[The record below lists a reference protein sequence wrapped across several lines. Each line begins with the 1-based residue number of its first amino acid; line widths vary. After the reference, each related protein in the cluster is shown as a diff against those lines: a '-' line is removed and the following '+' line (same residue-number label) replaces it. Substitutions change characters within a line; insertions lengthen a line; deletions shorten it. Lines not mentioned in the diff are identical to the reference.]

1 MAEWFKGLFDFRND
15 DERALDTMLDRYA
28 TGGAGHRDTVRGIRL
43 ALEASLDL
51 RTRTL
56 SAVHDGYV
64 AEFSPQAVDGGA
76 AAYNALHR
84 QVRIPPDFDY
94 RNGDMMGLIF
104 TLGHEIE
111 HARSN
116 RGIHYPSAVLQP
128 SIQGIADAPAA
139 DGVRDYT
146 PALRAYVEHT
156 RADEGRAH
164 IGGFNAIASYVHE
177 VESPG
182 RAGMLRALYEACP
195 GRMGD
200 FIERRGQAP
209 AHTYALKDHLTID
222 PDTGR
227 MEYTR
232 ENINAMKVYYADH
245 AQLGP
250 ERLNYRQDGIRFAWN
265 LVHDAETRAVDG
277 EFDPVRREYRID
289 FAALLADGETITL
302 PRNDA
307 AALHPPADGAPV
319 VVNEG
324 VQILQLDDLDL
335 SEPLIVGPPGV
346 PSQGAEAQ
354 IVQSQVAE
362 PLVVEPLVAE
372 PRIAEAS
379 VVRGSEPP
387 PDPPQSHAVPA
398 PEHPLFRQAL
408 ALVEQQHLDTP
419 LGESQ
424 ERRNLAAALAVAA
437 QERGMTAIERITPNL
452 NGDGLIVSQGS
463 AESRNNAGVSL
474 EVGKAT
480 PEQDNRGRLVAAES
494 PSLAPAQGQEQRR
507 EPSSQPLTL

>member
-1 MAEWFKGLFDFRND
+1 MAEWFKGLFDFRNA

-43 ALEASLDL
+43 ALEASPDL

-64 AEFSPQAVDGGA
+64 AEFSPQAVAGGA
-76 AAYNALHR
+76 AAYNAFHR
-84 QVRIPPDFDY
+84 QVRMPPDFDY

-128 SIQGIADAPAA
+128 SIQGIADAPAP
-139 DGVRDYT
+139 DPGGVRDYT
-146 PALRAYVEHT
+146 PAVRAYVEHT

-164 IGGFNAIASYVHE
+164 IGGFNAIASYVHNI
-177 VESPG
+177 ESPG

-195 GRMGD
+195 ARMGD
-200 FIERRGQAP
+200 FIERQGQAP
-209 AHTYALKDHLTID
+209 AHTYALKDGLTID
-222 PDTGR
+222 RDTGR
-227 MEYTR
+227 MAYTR

-245 AQLGP
+245 AQLGA
-250 ERLNYRQDGIRFAWN
+250 ERLNYRQDGIRFAWD
-265 LVHDAETRAVDG
+265 LVHDAETRAVG

-335 SEPLIVGPPGV
+335 GPLMVG
-346 PSQGAEAQ
+346 AQ
-354 IVQSQVAE
+354 IVEPQVVA
-362 PLVVEPLVAE
+362 PLVAE
-372 PRIAEAS
+372 PQ
-379 VVRGSEPP
+379 VVAPLVPESPRAQGSDPL
-387 PDPPQSHAVPA
+387 PDPPQSQVVPA

-408 ALVEQQHLDTP
+408 ALVERQHGDTP
-419 LGESQ
+419 LGEPQ

-437 QERGMTAIERITPNL
+437 QQQGMTGIERITPNL
-452 NGDGLIVSQGS
+452 DSSGLIVSQGS
-463 AESRNNAGVSL
+463 GESRNNAGVSL
-474 EVGKAT
+474 EAGKAT
-480 PEQDNRGRLVAAES
+480 PEQDSTGRLVPEP
-494 PSLAPAQGQEQRR
+494 PSLAPLQGQSQQRD
-507 EPSSQPLTL
+507 PLSAQPFTL